1 MLNVIISGVI
11 CFAIG
16 FYTHVFY
23 TVKKEKRRIKMSES
37 PFFCLLKTLAFKSF
51 IREFHVDYKSKPI
64 EFKVVTI
71 ILKGNY
77 SKRER
82 TELCALAVDE
92 IDKQYDEK
100 SED

>member
-1 MLNVIISGVI
+1 MLSVIISGVI
-11 CFAIG
+11 CFVIG

-23 TVKKEKRRIKMSES
+23 TYKREKRRIKMSES

-51 IREFHVDYKSKPI
+51 IREFHVDYKSKPV
-64 EFKVVTI
+64 ELKVVTI
-71 ILKGNY
+71 LLKGNY

-92 IDKQYDEK
+92 MDQQVE
-100 SED
+100 

>member
-11 CFAIG
+11 CFVIG

-23 TVKKEKRRIKMSES
+23 TRKEEKRRIKMSES
-37 PFFCLLKTLAFKSF
+37 PFFGLLKTLAFKSF
-51 IREFHVDYKSKPI
+51 VREFNVDFKSKPF

-71 ILKGNY
+71 ILKGDY

-82 TELCALAVDE
+82 NELCALAIDE
-92 IDKQYDEK
+92 IDKQAD
-100 SED
+100 

>member
-1 MLNVIISGVI
+1 MLSVIISSVI
-11 CFAIG
+11 CFVFG

-23 TVKKEKRRIKMSES
+23 TCKKEKRRIKMSES
-37 PFFCLLKTLAFKSF
+37 PFFCLLQTLAFKSF
-51 IREFHVDYKSKPI
+51 IREFHVDYKSKPV

-92 IDKQYDEK
+92 MDKQVD
-100 SED
+100 